1 LSGTSKNKHLTL
13 QVCIQQRFGPNPEC
27 CSNKG
32 SPELLEALK
41 AEISNHRLNV
51 DVVSSNCLLECEDGP
66 NVKLLPTNRMWNR
79 ASKDTFVEI
88 IETCKKELK

>member
-1 LSGTSKNKHLTL
+1 LSEISKNKHLTL

-32 SPELLEALK
+32 SPKLLEALK
-41 AEISNHRLNV
+41 AEVSNHHLNI
-51 DVVSSNCLLECEDGP
+51 DVVASNCLLECEDGP
-66 NVKLLPTNRMWNR
+66 NIKLLPTNKIWNR
-79 ASKDTFVEI
+79 VSKDTFNKI

>member
-1 LSGTSKNKHLTL
+1 LSETSKNKRFTL
-13 QVCIQQRFGPNPEC
+13 HVCIQQRFGPNPEC

-32 SPELLEALK
+32 SLKLLEALK
-41 AEISNHRLNV
+41 AEVSNHRLNV

-66 NVKLLPTNRMWNR
+66 NIKLLPTNRMWNR
-79 ASKDTFVEI
+79 VSRDTFTEI

>member
-1 LSGTSKNKHLTL
+1 LSGTSKNKRLIL

-32 SPELLEALK
+32 SPKLLEALK

-66 NVKLLPTNRMWNR
+66 NIKLLPTNRMWNR
-79 ASKDTFVEI
+79 VSKNTFVEI

>member
-1 LSGTSKNKHLTL
+1 MSGTSKNKRLIL

-32 SPELLEALK
+32 SPKLLEALK

-79 ASKDTFVEI
+79 VSKDTFVEI
-88 IETCKKELK
+88 IKTCKKELK

>member
-1 LSGTSKNKHLTL
+1 MSETSKNKRFTL
-13 QVCIQQRFGPNPEC
+13 HVCIQQRFGPNPEC

-32 SPELLEALK
+32 SLKLLEALK
-41 AEISNHRLNV
+41 AEVSNHRLNV

-66 NVKLLPTNRMWNR
+66 NIRLLPTNRMWNR
-79 ASKDTFVEI
+79 VSKDKFIEI

>member
-1 LSGTSKNKHLTL
+1 MSGTSKNKRLIL

-32 SPELLEALK
+32 SPKLLEALK

-79 ASKDTFVEI
+79 VSKDTFVEI